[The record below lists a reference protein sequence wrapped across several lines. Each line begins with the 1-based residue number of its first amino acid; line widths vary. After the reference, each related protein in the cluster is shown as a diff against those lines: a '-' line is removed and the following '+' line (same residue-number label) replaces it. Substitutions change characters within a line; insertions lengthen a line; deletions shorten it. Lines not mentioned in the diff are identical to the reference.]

1 MSVTDFGDN
10 GWKVI
15 LMIANMLVNTG
26 IVTIVLCM
34 NKFDPCWICIVEERL
49 TSVCYGVGMIRL
61 WRQRLESYPYDSQY
75 VGEHRH
81 CDDCVV
87 YE

>member
-1 MSVTDFGDN
+1 
-10 GWKVI
+10 
-15 LMIANMLVNTG
+15 MIANMLVNTG